1 MSSNR
6 AASDLSPRY
15 WPFDVEWLPRSAYL
29 VGGAVRDALIER
41 KSKVVDLDFVLPEK
55 AVETARQIARHY
67 QAGFVVLDEKRQ
79 IARVVFENATAD
91 FAQQEGKSIESDLR
105 RRDFTINAIAYN
117 PRTQTFIDPL
127 QGRED
132 LEKGVLR
139 MVSKGNLKADPLR
152 LLRAYRQA
160 AQLDFKIARK
170 TRSAIT
176 LLAPLLANIAVERVQ
191 TELKYLFA
199 APEGGRWL
207 GKAYQDGLLTLWFGK
222 LQEKN
227 LQQVEQIDQCAW
239 LLGKIWEE
247 LNAQLH
253 SPITHNAL
261 PLLSLAKLAC
271 LVASNPKAAESQM
284 ENLKYSRAEI
294 RGVAIALKYLPRL
307 LKISTTPMSLRE
319 QYFFFQEVGDVLPLL
334 AVLGV
339 TFAAQ
344 RDVLQEMRAVG
355 MVAPLI
361 NRYLDPNDPV
371 AHPVPL
377 VSGNELMQALKL
389 SPSPQIGKLLTEI
402 QIARIEG
409 LIATPEEALKFAA
422 TAIDSA

>member
-6 AASDLSPRY
+6 AVSDLSPRY

-41 KSKVVDLDFVLPEK
+41 KSKVIDLDFVLPEG

-67 QAGFVVLDEKRQ
+67 QAGFVVLDEERQ

-91 FAQQEGKSIESDLR
+91 FAQQEGGSIEKDLR

-117 PRTQTFIDPL
+117 PHTQTFIDPL
-127 QGRED
+127 QGQED
-132 LEKGVLR
+132 LAKGILR
-139 MVSKGNLKADPLR
+139 MISKKNLKTDPLR

-160 AQLDFKIARK
+160 AQLNFKIARK
-170 TRSAIT
+170 TRSALS
-176 LLAPLLANIAVERVQ
+176 LLAPLLANVAVERVQ

-199 APEGGRWL
+199 APEGGLWL
-207 GKAYQDGLLTLWFGK
+207 SAAHQDGLLTLWFRN
-222 LQEKN
+222 LQEEN
-227 LQQVEQIDQCAW
+227 LQQIEHLDQCAW

-247 LNAQLH
+247 LHAQLQA
-253 SPITHNAL
+253 PIAPNAL
-261 PLLSLAKLAC
+261 SLMSLAKLTC

-294 RGVAIALKYLPRL
+294 RGVTIALKYLPRL
-307 LKISTTPMSLRE
+307 LKISTAPMSLRE
-319 QYFFFQEVGDVLPLL
+319 QYFFFQEVGSLLPLL
-334 AVLGV
+334 AVLVV
-339 TFAAQ
+339 TLAAQ

-361 NRYLDPNDPV
+361 NRYLDPDDPV
-371 AHPVPL
+371 AHPIPL
-377 VSGNELMQALKL
+377 LSGNELMQALQL

-409 LIATPEEALKFAA
+409 LIATPEEALRFAA